1 MEAKIEKLDNL
12 GRGITYINNKICFVN
27 NALPNEIVEI
37 KIEQEHKKYIEA
49 TLIEIKEASPFR
61 IVEECPYS
69 NICGGCQLN
78 HLCYNEENRY
88 KKNKI
93 KSLLHKY
100 ANIEEDKVDHIIYED
115 RNYYRNKITLHG
127 KDGKLGLYEKKSKDI
142 IPIQECILVNSK
154 INETIK
160 WLSMNNINITE
171 AIIKT
176 SNDESEL
183 MVSIKGEVSRVAELK
198 SKCNVLIINEE
209 YLSKDKR
216 IETTISNNK
225 YEESINS
232 FFQVNKTLTESLY
245 DAVRDAI
252 KANQINT
259 ALDLYCGTGTI
270 TIYISDYC
278 NKIIGIDNNP
288 SNIKDA
294 NINKQLNNK
303 ENIEFICDN
312 VENSIDKFKEIDLI
326 VIDPPRS
333 GLDKK
338 TREYL
343 RKIKPKN
350 IIYVSCDPLTLSRDL
365 NELKTDYNIIKVKP
379 FNMFPRTYHCESIT
393 VLERR

>member
-12 GRGITYINNKICFVN
+12 GRGITYINNKICLVN

-88 KKNKI
+88 KRNKI
-93 KSLLHKY
+93 KDLLHKY
-100 ANIEEDKVDHIIYED
+100 ANIEEGKVDHIKYKD

-142 IPIQECILVNSK
+142 IPIQECILVNSR

-183 MVSIKGEVSRVAELK
+183 MVSIKGEVSRVTELK
-198 SKCNVLIINEE
+198 SKCNVLIINGE

-225 YEESINS
+225 YKESINS
-232 FFQVNKTLTESLY
+232 FFQVNKTL
-245 DAVRDAI
+245 
-252 KANQINT
+252 
-259 ALDLYCGTGTI
+259 
-270 TIYISDYC
+270 
-278 NKIIGIDNNP
+278 
-288 SNIKDA
+288 
-294 NINKQLNNK
+294 
-303 ENIEFICDN
+303 
-312 VENSIDKFKEIDLI
+312 
-326 VIDPPRS
+326 
-333 GLDKK
+333 KK
-338 TREYL
+338 
-343 RKIKPKN
+343 
-350 IIYVSCDPLTLSRDL
+350 
-365 NELKTDYNIIKVKP
+365 
-379 FNMFPRTYHCESIT
+379 
-393 VLERR
+393 